1 MVKIWRGRTN
11 QTRRKRLNGNT
22 YDPCKTLLLEMI
34 LKPTPEGASF
44 LLEILNEKRI
54 GDILVSA
61 TSAAPFGSFSAE

>member
-1 MVKIWRGRTN
+1 
-11 QTRRKRLNGNT
+11 
-22 YDPCKTLLLEMI
+22 MI